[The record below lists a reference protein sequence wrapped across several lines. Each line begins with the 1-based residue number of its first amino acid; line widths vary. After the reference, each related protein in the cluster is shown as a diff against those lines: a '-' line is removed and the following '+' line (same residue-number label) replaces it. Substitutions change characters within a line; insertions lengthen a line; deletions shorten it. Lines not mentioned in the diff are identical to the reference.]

1 MEKTQFRHVK
11 TGKVIW
17 ATAQWIKLTQ
27 EMREMHFWEK
37 VTAENEVAKLKFEV
51 PGVMPAT
58 EPAHEVIDVEMPTM
72 DATPVEEMPTQETP
86 VENIEFQDVVEEKPK
101 KAKNK

>member
-27 EMREMHFWEK
+27 EMREMHLWEK
-37 VTAENEVAKLKFEV
+37 MDATQEVAKLKFEV
-51 PGVMPAT
+51 PGVMAAT

-72 DATPVEEMPTQETP
+72 DATPVE
-86 VENIEFQDVVEEKPK
+86 NIEFQDVVEEKPK